1 MTKFDN
7 FKDEYDFRHRIIND
21 KSDKFTLDLELAN

>member
-1 MTKFDN
+1 MTKFDI
-7 FKDEYDFRHRIIND
+7 FKDEYDFRQRIIND